1 MITLP
6 EELLR
11 TAADADEEFR
21 AWATALPSVVADYAA
36 RWQLR
41 LGEPY
46 QPGGANSWVGPARGQ
61 GYRDLVLKVSWR
73 HYEAED
79 EARALGAWAG
89 RGAVRVFEYDT
100 SATTTALLLERCD
113 PGTPLR
119 ELPEPEQDE
128 VLTGVLRQLWQVPVG
143 EHEFRPLSQMCE
155 AWAAG
160 SEARLARAPGLLD
173 PGLARHG
180 LDLFRRLPAEPVES
194 VLLCTDLHAGNVLA
208 AQRRPWLVID
218 PKPYRGDPCYDVLQ
232 HLLNC
237 ERLFTDPQELVR
249 RVAGLAGLDA
259 DRVLTWLFARCVHEA
274 AEQPALRPVA
284 AELAGRI

>member
-1 MITLP
+1 MVTLP
-6 EELLR
+6 EELLK
-11 TAADADEEFR
+11 TAANADEKFR
-21 AWATALPSVVADYAA
+21 AWALDLPSVVAGYAA
-36 RWQLR
+36 RWDLR

-46 QPGGANSWVGPARGQ
+46 QPGGANSWVAPASDQNDRA
-61 GYRDLVLKVSWR
+61 LVLKVSWR

-79 EARALGAWAG
+79 EAAALGAWAG
-89 RGAVRVFEYDT
+89 RGAVRVFAHDT

-128 VLTGVLRQLWQVPVG
+128 VLTGVLRQLWQMPTG
-143 EHEFRPLSQMCE
+143 EHEFRPLSQMCQ
-155 AWAAG
+155 AWTAG
-160 SEARLARAPGLLD
+160 SEAKFARTPGLLD
-173 PGLARHG
+173 AGLVRDGLA
-180 LDLFRRLPAEPVES
+180 LFRQLPAEPVES

-237 ERLFTDPQELVR
+237 ERLFTDPRELVR

-259 DRVLTWLFARCVHEA
+259 DRVQTWLFARCVHEA

-284 AELAGRI
+284 AELAP